1 MRDTVLLAEMTW
13 RDAKQAAAEG
23 RIVIIPFGSIEQH
36 GHHLPLAT
44 DSINVDHVAAL
55 AAREVGALVAPCQV
69 FGVSHNHLDF
79 AGTMSLEPETLVAII
94 QDLVASLYHHGF
106 RRLLLVNGHGGNNAT
121 VEVGALKAR
130 KRFPDALI
138 GHSYSGA
145 LGRDARQYMRS
156 EFVYHADE
164 GETARLMATR
174 PDLVEMAHA
183 VRDVTPVFTTYYRRY
198 YAAPDGD
205 DPESLTG
212 LVTYGLPPT
221 QVLSQSGTMGDA
233 SVADVAVGERAMDSV
248 VRNLVRVLEDLK
260 AREILVADPERRP

>member
-13 RDAKQAAAEG
+13 QDARQAVAED
-23 RIVIIPFGSIEQH
+23 RIVIIPLGSIEQH
-36 GHHLPLAT
+36 GHHLPLST
-44 DSINVDHVAAL
+44 DSINVAHVSAL

-79 AGTMSLEPETLVAII
+79 AGTLSLEPETLIAVIH
-94 QDLVASLYHHGF
+94 DLVASLYHHGF
-106 RRLLLVNGHGGNNAT
+106 RRILLVNGHGGNNAT
-121 VEVGALKAR
+121 VEVAAVKVR
-130 KRFPDALI
+130 RRFPDALI

-156 EFVYHADE
+156 GFVYHADE

-174 PDLVEMAHA
+174 PDLVEMARA
-183 VRDVTPVFTTYYRRY
+183 VRDVSPIFDTYYHRY
-198 YAAPDGD
+198 YAAPNGD
-205 DPESLTG
+205 DPDSLSG

-221 QVLSQSGTMGDA
+221 QVLSRSGTMGDA
-233 SVADVAVGERAMDSV
+233 SVADVEAGERAVASV

-260 AREILVADPERRP
+260 AREILVADPALRP